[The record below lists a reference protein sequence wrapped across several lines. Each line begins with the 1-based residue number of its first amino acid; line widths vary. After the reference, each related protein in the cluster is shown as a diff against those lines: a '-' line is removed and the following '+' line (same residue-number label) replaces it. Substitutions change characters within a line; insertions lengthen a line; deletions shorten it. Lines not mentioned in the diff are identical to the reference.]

1 MTNNSC
7 CAECGVGGGAS
18 LKACKACMIVK
29 YCNAA
34 CQRNHWPK
42 HKKICKQRAAEL
54 RDEALFK
61 DPPPKEDCPICFLP
75 MPHQLIACVSLSP
88 ATITSVPIHDYSLA
102 NEGLANIGT
111 EQYYSCCG
119 KSICR
124 GCLYSF
130 GKSGNIMNCPYCKA
144 EIAGKKN
151 EEHVK
156 ELMKREVANDAG
168 AILALGNS
176 YYIGLIG
183 LQQDQERAMEL
194 WKRAADLGYSHAH
207 YNLGNEYRQGGDVKK
222 AKFHYETAAMAG
234 HEEARYILGIMEG
247 KSGNIERAVKHF
259 RIAASAGSH
268 LAMDNLLEIFKQGL
282 LPRDFIESAL
292 TSYNNSCAE
301 MRSESRDAA
310 IGLETGAT

>member
-1 MTNNSC
+1 
-7 CAECGVGGGAS
+7 VGIVS
-18 LKACKACMIVK
+18 LKACKSCMLVK
-29 YCNAA
+29 YCNAD
-34 CQRNHWPK
+34 CQKKHWAK
-42 HKKICKQRAAEL
+42 HKKVCKRRTAEL

-61 DPPPKEDCPICFLP
+61 DPPAKDDCPICFLP
-75 MPHQLIACVSLSP
+75 MPVRLICCISLPP
-88 ATITSVPIHDYSLA
+88 ATILSVPINDFAEANQELA
-102 NEGLANIGT
+102 SKQTIE
-111 EQYYSCCG
+111 YYSCCG

-130 GKSGNIMNCPYCKA
+130 GKSGNMGKCPYCKA
-144 EIAGKKN
+144 EIAGKTN

-156 ELMKREVANDAG
+156 ELIKRVEANDAG

-176 YYIGLIG
+176 YRIGLMG

-234 HEEARYILGIMEG
+234 HEEARYNLGLMEG
-247 KSGNIERAVKHF
+247 KSGNIERAVKHCT
-259 RIAASAGSH
+259 IAASAGSH
-268 LAMDNLLEIFKQGL
+268 LAMDNLLVVFKEGL